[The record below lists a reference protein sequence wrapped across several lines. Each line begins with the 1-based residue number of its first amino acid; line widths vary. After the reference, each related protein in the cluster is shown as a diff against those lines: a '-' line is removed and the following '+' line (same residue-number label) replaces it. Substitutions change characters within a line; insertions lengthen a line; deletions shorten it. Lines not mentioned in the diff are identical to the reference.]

1 VLHNVDE
8 IVYPPPADVNTILK
22 LVDTLDDVALNS
34 KTSEILK
41 NHPNPYTFTKHL
53 AEHEVVNGGLPAT
66 IVRPS
71 ISEFTIIEHSYII
84 IIYVTIF
91 QTNYILF
98 KLYVFNIY
106 NLMYIIYI
114 FSNRSLERANS
125 RMDNIE
131 EWTTRFYIRGK

>member
-8 IVYPPPADVNTILK
+8 IVYPAPADVNTILK
-22 LVDTLDDVALNS
+22 LIDTLDDVALNS

-71 ISEFTIIEHSYII
+71 ISEFTFNYTIQLYHYYV
-84 IIYVTIF
+84 IIYVAIF
-91 QTNYILF
+91 QTNYIYL
-98 KLYVFNIY
+98 I
-106 NLMYIIYI
+106 YII
-114 FSNRSLERANS
+114 
-125 RMDNIE
+125 
-131 EWTTRFYIRGK
+131 